1 MKSEM
6 WTDQHDLS
14 VNIEKSNSWP
24 PEHREGALSTELRER
39 MASKVI

>member
-1 MKSEM
+1 MKGER

-24 PEHREGALSTELRER
+24 PEHQEGALSSELRER
-39 MASKVI
+39 RASKVI